1 MTTVATWNVNS
12 IRARAAHLERWLEES
27 AVDIVALQETK
38 VQDDAFPHDA
48 LNALGYTCAAVGQK
62 SYNGVA
68 VLSRRPLEVVAS
80 ALPGFD
86 DPQARVL
93 AVAVDDFVL
102 LDLYVP
108 NGSAVGSD
116 KYAYKLAWLD
126 ALAEWVE
133 TLLAAHPALLVV
145 GDFNIAPADA
155 DVHDPGAWHEKVL
168 CSSPE
173 RERLERLLGLGLSDV
188 FRAFE
193 QPPESFSWWD
203 YRQAAFRRNLGLRID
218 LILASAPL
226 AARIDA
232 CHIDRT
238 PRGWEKPSDHAPVVA
253 RLDANA

>member
-1 MTTVATWNVNS
+1 MPTVASWNVNS
-12 IRARAAHLERWLEES
+12 IRARLDHVLRWLDEHRPD
-27 AVDIVALQETK
+27 ALALQETK
-38 VQDDAFPHDA
+38 VQDDDFPHEA
-48 LNALGYTCAAVGQK
+48 FAELGYECAVVGQK

-68 VLSRRPLEVVAS
+68 VLSRRPLDVLAT

-93 AVAVDDFVL
+93 AVALDDFAL

-116 KYAYKLAWLD
+116 KYDYKLAWLE
-126 ALAEWVE
+126 ALTAWVE
-133 TLLAAHPALLVV
+133 TLLASHPALLVV

-155 DVHDPGAWHEKVL
+155 DVHDPAAWQGKVL
-168 CSSPE
+168 CSDAE
-173 RERLERLLGLGLSDV
+173 RAHLEALLALGLSDV

-203 YRQAAFRRNLGLRID
+203 YRQAAFRRNRGLRID
-218 LILASAPL
+218 LILASSALAP
-226 AARIDA
+226 RVSA

-238 PRGWEKPSDHAPVVA
+238 PRTWDKPSDHAPVVA
-253 RLDANA
+253 ELQA

>member
-1 MTTVATWNVNS
+1 MPAVASWNVNS
-12 IRARAAHLERWLEES
+12 VRARLEHVLRWLDEHRPE
-27 AVDIVALQETK
+27 ALALQETK
-38 VQDDAFPHDA
+38 VQDDEFPREAFA
-48 LNALGYTCAAVGQK
+48 ELGYECAVVGQK

-68 VLSRRPLEVVAS
+68 VLSRRPLEVLAT

-93 AVAVDDFVL
+93 AVALEDFAL

-116 KYAYKLAWLD
+116 KYDYKLAWLE
-126 ALAEWVE
+126 ALTAWVGE
-133 TLLAAHPALLVV
+133 LLASHPALLVV

-155 DVHDPGAWHEKVL
+155 DVHDPAAWQGKVL
-168 CSSPE
+168 CSDAE
-173 RERLERLLGLGLSDV
+173 RAQLEALLALGLSDV

-203 YRQAAFRRNLGLRID
+203 YRQAAFRRNRGLRID
-218 LILASAPL
+218 LILASSALAP
-226 AARIDA
+226 RVRA

-238 PRGWEKPSDHAPVVA
+238 PRGWDKPSDHAPVIA
-253 RLDANA
+253 ELDA